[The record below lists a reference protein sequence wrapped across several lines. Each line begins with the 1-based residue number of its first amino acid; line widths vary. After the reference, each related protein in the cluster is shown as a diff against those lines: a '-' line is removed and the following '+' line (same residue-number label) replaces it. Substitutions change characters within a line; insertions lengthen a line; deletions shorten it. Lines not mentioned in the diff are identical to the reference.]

1 MGLKRQ
7 QRCSYREPQINTII
21 LIKEDLPRGTW
32 KIGKI
37 IDLPVS
43 YDGQIRSAKIMLPSK
58 RLIIR
63 TINFVYPLECDE
75 ISSDKDFDRSEV
87 KEVANRNNEQSNNNI
102 RLTRRAASEARN
114 RIRQWTSDNSI

>member
-1 MGLKRQ
+1 M
-7 QRCSYREPQINTII
+7 
-21 LIKEDLPRGTW
+21 IKEDLPRGTW

-87 KEVANRNNEQSNNNI
+87 KEVANRNNEQSN
-102 RLTRRAASEARN
+102 
-114 RIRQWTSDNSI
+114 SI